1 MLGADFVDLIGREV
15 ILEILEKIP
24 REVAETYKM
33 VAFDI
38 DQDLRLL
45 KVAMLDPKD
54 IKAREALRYIGRNL
68 NLTVQYYL
76 ASKEGLES
84 VLRQY
89 GNIKK
94 EVGEALESAKERFEQ
109 KEEQAARTKGV
120 QSLQEMVKHAPVAK
134 IVSVI
139 LRHAVEGRASDIHIE
154 PMENVTRARY
164 RIDGDLVTSIT
175 LPLYIHDAL
184 VARIKV
190 VANLK
195 IDETRIPQDGR
206 IRMEMQDRTVEFRVS
221 TLPLQGHEKV
231 VMRVL
236 EASGSHAPSL
246 EDLGYRARN
255 FEVIKRNLSKP
266 NGMLLVTGP
275 TGSGKSK
282 TLFAA
287 LNIVNSEDVNI
298 STLEDPVEYRLAGVN
313 HSQIQPNV
321 GFTFASGLRAL
332 LRQDPNII
340 MVGEIRDFETAEL
353 AIHAA
358 MTGHLVFS
366 TLHTNSAVGA
376 IPRLLDMKIEPFLLS
391 TTLNVVM
398 AQRLIKTICNDC
410 KAVAEIDDSL
420 EKEVL
425 KELESVPINVLKQYG
440 DISLENSTFYHG
452 TGCSRCSNTGSK
464 GRTSINE
471 AVENTKSMRRVI
483 NSGMKQE
490 EVAEVLR
497 EQNFISM
504 KQDGLIKVLL
514 GITTVEEVLAV
525 TREDEV

>member
-1 MLGADFVDLIGREV
+1 
-15 ILEILEKIP
+15 
-24 REVAETYKM
+24 
-33 VAFDI
+33 
-38 DQDLRLL
+38 
-45 KVAMLDPKD
+45 
-54 IKAREALRYIGRNL
+54 
-68 NLTVQYYL
+68 
-76 ASKEGLES
+76 
-84 VLRQY
+84 
-89 GNIKK
+89 
-94 EVGEALESAKERFEQ
+94 
-109 KEEQAARTKGV
+109 
-120 QSLQEMVKHAPVAK
+120 
-134 IVSVI
+134 
-139 LRHAVEGRASDIHIE
+139 
-154 PMENVTRARY
+154 
-164 RIDGDLVTSIT
+164 
-175 LPLYIHDAL
+175 
-184 VARIKV
+184 
-190 VANLK
+190 
-195 IDETRIPQDGR
+195 
-206 IRMEMQDRTVEFRVS
+206 
-221 TLPLQGHEKV
+221 
-231 VMRVL
+231 
-236 EASGSHAPSL
+236 
-246 EDLGYRARN
+246 
-255 FEVIKRNLSKP
+255 
-266 NGMLLVTGP
+266 
-275 TGSGKSK
+275 
-282 TLFAA
+282 
-287 LNIVNSEDVNI
+287 
-298 STLEDPVEYRLAGVN
+298 
-313 HSQIQPNV
+313 
-321 GFTFASGLRAL
+321 
-332 LRQDPNII
+332 

-366 TLHTNSAVGA
+366 TLHTNSAVGS

-410 KAVAEIDDSL
+410 KAVADIDDGL